1 MSWESIHN
9 LTGPCLT
16 ACDRVCTVPK
26 FRHLTAILNAVYRLK
41 SILGLILAG
50 FALAAAPLVM
60 ALINGVSYV
69 EDMADHSQQAVR
81 QVVRMTQTSRMLV
94 EQLTAMERNAR
105 QYQVVG
111 NQALYD
117 VYESTHRQF
126 QQTQARLRELQPNPA
141 QQHRLETL
149 AGREQHLFQQ
159 IETYRPGSEEGR
171 QAVLEFVALSNLAQE
186 ILAAS
191 NDLVDQEEVLME
203 ARAEKAKQDLLLNVM
218 GLGPAALFLA
228 LIFAMLIAK
237 PIRQLAQAIR
247 QLGDGQF
254 TVPIAVSGPK
264 DLASLGERLDWL
276 RLRLVALE
284 QEKSKFLRRVSH
296 DLKTP
301 LTAIREGSELL
312 AGEVVGPLN
321 PDQEEVATIMRNNG
335 IRLQRLID
343 DLLNFNLASSR
354 QGLHQVQQVA
364 VERLVETVLADH
376 GPAIKSKHI
385 NLETD
390 LVPVSLT
397 GDKQKLATVIDNLI
411 LNAVNYCPPQGRINV
426 GLQQLADKVMFNV
439 IDSGQGFNESD
450 KVRVFEAFYQGRE
463 SSHGHVKGTG
473 LGLSIAQEYVHT
485 HKGTIEVIDGETE
498 GGHVR
503 VTLPVDKVEHDAK
516 DT

>member
-1 MSWESIHN
+1 MN
-9 LTGPCLT
+9 T
-16 ACDRVCTVPK
+16 
-26 FRHLTAILNAVYRLK
+26 VYRPK

-50 FALAAAPLVM
+50 FTLIAIPLVM
-60 ALINGVSYV
+60 ALISGVSYV
-69 EDMADHSQQAVR
+69 EDMADHSRQAVR

-105 QYQVVG
+105 QYQVVE

-117 VYESTHRQF
+117 VYVSTHRQF
-126 QQTQARLRELQPNPA
+126 QQTQARLHELQPNPA
-141 QQHRLETL
+141 QQHRLKTL
-149 AGREQHLFQQ
+149 AEREQLLFQQ
-159 IETYRPGSEEGR
+159 IETYRPGSDQGR
-171 QAVLEFVALSNLAQE
+171 QAVLEFVSLSNLAQE

-191 NDLVDQEEVLME
+191 NELVDREEMLME
-203 ARAEKAKQDLLLNVM
+203 AKAEKAKQNLFLNIM
-218 GLGPAALFLA
+218 GLGPVALFLA
-228 LIFAMLIAK
+228 MIFVILIAK

-254 TVPIAVSGPK
+254 TLPIAVSGSK
-264 DLASLGERLDWL
+264 DLVSLGERLDWL

-284 QEKSKFLRRVSH
+284 QEKSKFLQHVSH

-312 AGEVVGPLN
+312 AGKIVGPLN

-343 DLLNFNLASSR
+343 DLLNFSLASSR
-354 QGLHQVQQVA
+354 QGVHQVQQVA
-364 VERLVETVLADH
+364 LDQLVETVLADH

-385 NLETD
+385 NLEAN
-390 LVPVSLT
+390 LAPASLA

-426 GLQQLADKVMFNV
+426 RLQQLTDKVMLNV

-450 KVRVFEAFYQGRE
+450 KARVFEAFYQGRE
-463 SSHGHVKGTG
+463 PSHGHVKGTG
-473 LGLSIAQEYVHT
+473 LGLSIAQEYVFI
-485 HKGTIEVIDGETE
+485 HKGTIEVIEDETE
-498 GGHVR
+498 RGHVC
-503 VTLPVDKVEHDAK
+503 VTLPTDTVEYDAK
-516 DT
+516 DS